1 MNETEKKIVVIGGG
15 TGSIA
20 ILEGLKQVTSNITA
34 VVGMADDG
42 GSNGVMRDELGVL
55 PASDVWKCM
64 TALSDSPV
72 YIDMFRYRF
81 SEGPFKGHTLG
92 NMIMA
97 AGSKVTGSFKD
108 AVTVASEMLHIRGKV
123 TPVTY
128 DDVRLQMQWQAAGKT
143 LIGEHIIDTEQFAND
158 PRQATLTLVP
168 AAVANPDA
176 LAAIRGADI
185 IVIAPGDIYTSLG
198 PQLIIPEVALAVR
211 ESPALKIYI
220 TNLVTKK
227 GHTDTFTVTDH
238 ADEIERLAGGEFLDY
253 VLYNTQTPSDES
265 LQLYEAAGSHMVP
278 VGLADQPRRY
288 QLVEGSLAG
297 GSVPAD
303 SAETLD
309 IGARSLIRHDKTA
322 ITKAVM
328 EIYDRTRSV

>member
-72 YIDMFRYRF
+72 YVDMFRYRF

-97 AGSKVTGSFKD
+97 AGSKLTGSFKE
-108 AVTVASEMLHIRGKV
+108 AVTIASEMLHIQGKV
-123 TPVTY
+123 LPVTY
-128 DDVRLQMQWQAAGKT
+128 DDVRLQIHWQVNGKT
-143 LIGEHIIDTEQFAND
+143 LIGEHIIDTAQFADD
-158 PRQATLTLVP
+158 PRQASLTLLP
-168 AAVANPDA
+168 TAHPNPDA
-176 LAAIRGADI
+176 LAAISDADI
-185 IVIAPGDIYTSLG
+185 IVIAPGDIYTSIG
-198 PQLIIPEVALAVR
+198 PQLIIPEVAAAIH
-211 ESPALKIYI
+211 ESTALKIYI
-220 TNLVTKK
+220 ANLVTKQ
-227 GHTDTFTVTDH
+227 GHTDTFTVIDH
-238 ADEIERLAGGEFLDY
+238 ADEIERLAGGEFIDY
-253 VLYNTQTPSDES
+253 VLYNSQKPN
-265 LQLYEAAGSHMVP
+265 YEALQFYESAGSYMVP
-278 VGLADQPRRY
+278 VGAIDQPKHY
-288 QLVEGSLAG
+288 QLVEGSLVG
-297 GSVPAD
+297 GTVLAD

-309 IGARSLIRHDKTA
+309 IGARSLIRHDKVA
-322 ITKAVM
+322 ITKSIM
-328 EIYDRTRSV
+328 EIYDRARSS